1 MIDVGK
7 CWLTNYDNRTEE
19 RDEKSKLTSA
29 FPELVSEPVDTG
41 LEHCREMFRVCRL
54 GFSQY
59 MVCKS
64 LQNLDF
70 LSSYREIKRH
80 IFFNIKIWLSSGQLK
95 NIACCE
101 ISSSLS
107 SSIIYCILKRRNVP
121 GSCEWWAGL
130 ADPPTYQT
138 KGSFPPGETRKQPKY
153 YWQIWPRIR
162 LTSDSEII
170 RGNIKLPTL
179 NFQLLS
185 FNGISTHAKEC
196 FIYLHHTTST
206 KFCVRKTSNCKCK
219 TQFVRPLC
227 CTWFSSCC
235 SRRLERILQFS
246 SC

>member
-41 LEHCREMFRVCRL
+41 LEHRCEMSRVCRL

-59 MVCKS
+59 VVCKS

-70 LSSYREIKRH
+70 LSWYRERKRH
-80 IFFNIKIWLSSGQLK
+80 NFLVLK
-95 NIACCE
+95 SDWVLGNWKTLHAVRYQAVFLVPSFTAFWRE
-101 ISSSLS
+101 EMYQAPVNGKLALQ
-107 SSIIYCILKRRNVP
+107 IL
-121 GSCEWWAGL
+121 
-130 ADPPTYQT
+130 QHT
-138 KGSFPPGETRKQPKY
+138 KGKEASHQERQGNSQNIT
-153 YWQIWPRIR
+153 WQIWPCVR
-162 LTSDSEII
+162 LGSDSEII

-185 FNGISTHAKEC
+185 FNGISTRAKEC

-206 KFCVRKTSNCKCK
+206 KFCVRKTSYCKCK

-227 CTWFSSCC
+227 STWFSSCC
-235 SRRLERILQFS
+235 SRRLERIL
-246 SC
+246 